1 MWKTANEAVHEAVDN
16 SCLYEWDLNM
26 EASFSFD
33 EYGGN
38 EISDLHRE
46 TVPVQ
51 GEIIDVHGIRECEG
65 QGEVEGDEMD
75 NEYIELSPPAVGDR
89 FDSFEEA
96 FQYYRLYGKKCGFG
110 VCKRSIHRKGDHIVH
125 YCFSCSKF
133 KPVFIKIDGEPFAE
147 KKRETR

>member
-46 TVPVQ
+46 TFPVQ
-51 GEIIDVHGIRECEG
+51 G
-65 QGEVEGDEMD
+65 
-75 NEYIELSPPAVGDR
+75 
-89 FDSFEEA
+89 
-96 FQYYRLYGKKCGFG
+96 
-110 VCKRSIHRKGDHIVH
+110 
-125 YCFSCSKF
+125 
-133 KPVFIKIDGEPFAE
+133 
-147 KKRETR
+147 